1 MLCCLKNAYYATT
14 LSKSRT
20 EMETMNKY
28 LRHAKLSLESYPKPM
43 IIFKGVAI
51 EEFTQDEIIKILGL
65 MQKAQISSHVVSPE
79 AEFVVGSQVWHKGEV
94 GVIKQLDLVEDN
106 KVMAWV
112 RMFGQSNVEHIVN
125 TKLLELYEGDPRD
138 NV

>member
-1 MLCCLKNAYYATT
+1 
-14 LSKSRT
+14 
-20 EMETMNKY
+20 METMNKY